1 MAIANGTYL
10 ENLVNPQVLAD
21 MIDKKLRDYIRFA
34 PLAEIDYT
42 LEGRPGNTITLPWFN
57 LLANASAVNE
67 GEDIPISQ
75 LTASTTTATIRKLA
89 VGAQITDESVLSGY
103 GRPLDNI
110 VRQEAEALAA
120 GVDDEMLGV
129 LGSIASTMTFTAAAS
144 AVAPNDLNEALELF
158 GEDIEGVKV
167 AVVAP
172 ALHTKLR
179 KTTDWMPASEIA
191 ADRIVRGAVGE
202 AYGCQILVS
211 NKLKDTGNAYIVKP
225 GALRIFMKRGTLVET
240 QRNIVNK
247 STIIT
252 ADQHEVCWLYD
263 SSKAIK
269 VVPAS

>member
-21 MIDKKLRDYIRFA
+21 MMDKKLRDLIKFA

-42 LEGRPGNTITLPWFN
+42 LQNRPGDTITLPWFN
-57 LLANASAVNE
+57 LLGSASVTSE
-67 GEDIPISQ
+67 GEDITIHQ
-75 LTASTTTATIRKLA
+75 LTASTTTATVHKLTI
-89 VGAQITDESVLSGY
+89 GAQITDESVLSGY

-129 LGSIASTMTFTAAAS
+129 LNSIGSTMTYTAS
-144 AVAPNDLNEALELF
+144 ASAIAPDDLNDALELF
-158 GEDIEGVKV
+158 GEDIDGAKV

-172 ALHTKLR
+172 ALHTALR
-179 KTTDWMPASEIA
+179 KTREWLPASEIA
-191 ADRIVRGAVGE
+191 ADRMIRGAVGE
-202 AYGCQILVS
+202 AFGCQILVS
-211 NKLKDTGNAYIVKP
+211 NKLKESGNAFIVKP

-263 SSKAIK
+263 ASKAIK
-269 VVPAS
+269 VVGA